1 VLALVRSC
9 GGSRS
14 KLQNPDRHNEMAE
27 VRRGPD
33 PCQCACLD
41 DAYVGR
47 FAAAARDRRERTQAG
62 SITASLSVPVRT
74 GESFRIIQVAAAVH
88 WQRLSSG
95 PPGRAPSPGSR
106 RPGRAASR
114 SPPATNLNRDLSLG

>member
-1 VLALVRSC
+1 MLALVRSC

-14 KLQNPDRHNEMAE
+14 KLQNPDRHKEMAE

-33 PCQCACLD
+33 PCQCACLG

-62 SITASLSVPVRT
+62 TEHHCQP
-74 GESFRIIQVAAAVH
+74 IIQVAAAVH
-88 WQRLSSG
+88 LQRLSSG
-95 PPGRAPSPGSR
+95 PPGRGSEPRPR
-106 RPGRAASR
+106 RPPSGRRLLLTS
-114 SPPATNLNRDLSLG
+114 G